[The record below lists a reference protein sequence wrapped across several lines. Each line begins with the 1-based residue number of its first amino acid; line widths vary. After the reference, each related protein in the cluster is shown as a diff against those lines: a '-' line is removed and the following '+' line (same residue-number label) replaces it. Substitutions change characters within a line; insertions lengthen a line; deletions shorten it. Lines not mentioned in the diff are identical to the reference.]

1 MMLVSDEPKS
11 LKNPKERAARL
22 ARVDNPHVRPLNQLV
37 RRVRREAGQGSAVPF
52 FDPDDGGIEA
62 RCLFLL
68 EAPGPGAV
76 ASGFVSR
83 NNPDETA
90 KNFLLL
96 NREAG
101 LDRKL
106 TVSWNIVPWYIGTG
120 AKIRPARSDDIARGS
135 EYLEPL
141 LASLPRLRVVVL
153 VGRKAQRA
161 ETRVRDLIPAADV
174 VHMLHPSPLVLNTNK
189 EARGVALGVLK
200 QVAAAIA

>member
-1 MMLVSDEPKS
+1 MTFQAAAPKA
-11 LKNPKERAARL
+11 LGNPDARVARL
-22 ARVDNPHVRPLNQLV
+22 ARVDEPHVLPLNRLA
-37 RRVRREAGQGSAVPF
+37 RRIRQDTGLEGEVPY

-68 EAPGPGAV
+68 EAPGPQAV

-83 NNPDETA
+83 DNPDETA

-101 LDRKL
+101 LERRL

-120 AKIRPARSDDIARGS
+120 SKIRSAGSDDIARGS

-161 ETRVRDLIPAADV
+161 EPRVRDLIPAADV
-174 VHMLHPSPLVLNTNK
+174 VHMLHLSPLVLNTNK
-189 EARGVALGVLK
+189 AARGVALGVLK

>member
-1 MMLVSDEPKS
+1 MSEEPKS

-37 RRVRREAGQGSAVPF
+37 RRIRREAGLGSAVPF

-68 EAPGPGAV
+68 EAPGPRAV
-76 ASGFVSR
+76 ASRFVSR

-106 TVSWNIVPWYIGTG
+106 TVSWNIVPWYIGTR
-120 AKIRPARSDDIARGS
+120 AKIRPARSGDIARGL

-141 LASLPRLRVVVL
+141 IASLPKLRVVLL

-161 ETRVRDLIPAADV
+161 ETSVRDLIPAADV

-189 EARGVALGVLK
+189 AARGVALGVLK
-200 QVAAAIA
+200 KVAATIA

>member
-1 MMLVSDEPKS
+1 MKILPDEPKS
-11 LKNPKERAARL
+11 LGNPDERAARL
-22 ARVDNPHVRPLNQLV
+22 ARVDEPHVLLLNQLV
-37 RRVRREAGQGSAVPF
+37 RRIRREVGLEREVPY
-52 FDPDDGGIEA
+52 FDPDDGGIDA

-68 EAPGPGAV
+68 EAQGPRAV

-101 LDRKL
+101 LDRTL
-106 TVSWNIVPWYIGTG
+106 TVSWNIIPWYIGTG
-120 AKIRPARSDDIARGS
+120 SKIRPARSDDIA
-135 EYLEPL
+135 EALPYLESL
-141 LASLPRLRVVVL
+141 LASLPRLHVAVL

-161 ETRVRDLIPAADV
+161 EPCVHQQAPNVDV

-189 EARGVALGVLK
+189 AARTAVLGMLK
-200 QVAAAIA
+200 QVTAMIA